1 MSQFVVYGGK
11 RLEGELQISGSK
23 NAVLPIMAAT
33 LLNEGVTML
42 ENCPKI
48 SDVEIMQEL
57 LLELGCKVEWHD
69 HVLFIDTST
78 LNACEISER
87 LVKRMRSSIIL
98 LGALLGRCG
107 EAKMSKPGGCQL
119 GARPINY
126 HLSGLA
132 SMGVEI
138 NEQEDII
145 CCKTRNLQ
153 GATINLKFPSVGATE
168 NIMLAAVKSS
178 GMTIINN
185 PAREPEI
192 VDLQN
197 YLISCGAQI
206 KGAGTGQIIIR
217 GVEKLS
223 SIRYR
228 VIPDRIIAGTYMAAA
243 AITRGNIR
251 LTDVSPQDLS
261 IVTKTFEK
269 MGCRIITEKN
279 TLELFT
285 PKVLHGID
293 IETAPHPG
301 FPTDMQSQML
311 ALLCTCHDISRVTER
326 LFEAR
331 FKTVEELRKMGAQ
344 LKIEEEQ
351 VIITPCKKLI
361 GANVMA
367 KDLRGGA
374 SLVVAGLAAEGCT
387 IVDGI
392 EHIKRGYADIVSDL
406 TKLGAQIEERI

>member
-1 MSQFVVYGGK
+1 MVYGGK
-11 RLEGELQISGSK
+11 RLEGEVQISGSK

-33 LLNEGVTML
+33 LLNEGITIL

-69 HVLFIDTST
+69 HLLIIDTST

-98 LGALLGRCG
+98 LGALLGRCK

-206 KGAGTGQIIIR
+206 KGAGTKQIIIR

-228 VIPDRIIAGTYMAAA
+228 VIPDRIVAGTYMAAA

-251 LTDVSPQDLS
+251 LTDVCPQDLS
-261 IVTKTFEK
+261 VVTKTFER

-279 TLELFT
+279 ALELLT
-285 PKVLHGID
+285 PKVLRGID

-311 ALLCTCHDISRVTER
+311 ALLCTCHNISKVTER
-326 LFEAR
+326 LFEER

-344 LKIEEEQ
+344 LKIEDDQ
-351 VIITPCKKLI
+351 VVITPCKKLI
-361 GANVMA
+361 GTEVMA

-387 IVDGI
+387 VVNGI
-392 EHIKRGYADIVSDL
+392 AHIKRGYADIVSDL

>member
-1 MSQFVVYGGK
+1 MVYGGK

-33 LLNEGVTML
+33 LLNAGVTIL

-57 LLELGCKVEWHD
+57 LLELGCKVEWQD
-69 HVLFIDTST
+69 HVLVIDTST

-119 GARPINY
+119 GARPIDY

-228 VIPDRIIAGTYMAAA
+228 VISDRIIAGTYMAAA

-251 LTDVSPQDLS
+251 LTDVVTQDLAV
-261 IVTKTFEK
+261 VTKTFEK
-269 MGCRIITEKN
+269 MGCRIIAEKN
-279 TLELFT
+279 AIELFT
-285 PKVLHGID
+285 PKVLRGID
-293 IETAPHPG
+293 IETAPYPG
-301 FPTDMQSQML
+301 FPTDMQSQMV
-311 ALLCTCHDISRVTER
+311 AVLCTCHNISRVTER

-331 FKTVEELRKMGAQ
+331 FKTVEELRKMGAE
-344 LKIEEEQ
+344 LKLKEDH
-351 VIITPCKKLI
+351 VVITPCKKLS
-361 GANVMA
+361 GNTVMA

-374 SLVVAGLAAEGCT
+374 SLVIAGLAAEGCT
-387 IVDGI
+387 IVEGV
-392 EHIKRGYADIVSDL
+392 EHIKRGYADIVGDL